1 MGSLDREFLRK
12 KALVQKKL
20 EDRER
25 HRRQEAEE
33 RVTREEQAILLSKS
47 KNNIYVTSGEGVST
61 PLSRKKQ
68 VESDSLM
75 L

>member
-1 MGSLDREFLRK
+1 MGSLDREFLHK

-33 RVTREEQAILLSKS
+33 RVAREEQAILLSKS
-47 KNNIYVTSGEGVST
+47 KNNICF
-61 PLSRKKQ
+61 
-68 VESDSLM
+68 
-75 L
+75 